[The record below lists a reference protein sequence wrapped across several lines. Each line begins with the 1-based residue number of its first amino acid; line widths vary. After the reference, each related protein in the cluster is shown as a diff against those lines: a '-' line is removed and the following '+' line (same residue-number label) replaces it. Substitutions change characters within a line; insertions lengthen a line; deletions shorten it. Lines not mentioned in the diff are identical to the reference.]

1 MMLADLSSFLGTTWF
16 IALVG
21 ILAYLGG
28 SLFPIGALFSKIKK
42 D

>member
-1 MMLADLSSFLGTTWF
+1 MILADASSFLGTTWF
-16 IALVG
+16 IVLVG

-28 SLFPIGALFSKIKK
+28 SLFPIGALFAKIKK

>member
-1 MMLADLSSFLGTTWF
+1 MMLADLDSFLGTTWF

-21 ILAYLGG
+21 VLAYLGG
-28 SLFPIGALFSKIKK
+28 SLFPIGVLFAKIKK